1 MNEQPVETTLYSL
14 DDSAPSAPDR
24 RSGERHLSLFRVGAL
39 TIGDRRE
46 LCLIRNVS
54 AGGMLIRAYCAIEPG
69 ERITIELKQGE
80 PIHGTARWAKDECV
94 GVTFDRPID
103 VLALLSSSE
112 DGPRPRMP
120 RIEIGCTASVRVGA
134 IVHRTRA
141 VDISQ
146 GGLKVEC
153 RGEIPLGS
161 EVVVSLP
168 GLQPCP
174 GTVRWNCDA
183 MIGITFNRALP
194 LAVLMAW
201 LQERRGGLMRA
212 AG

>member
-94 GVTFDRPID
+94 GVTGSHLTGKRTVCGAPD
-103 VLALLSSSE
+103 VGACV
-112 DGPRPRMP
+112 
-120 RIEIGCTASVRVGA
+120 IGC
-134 IVHRTRA
+134 H
-141 VDISQ
+141 
-146 GGLKVEC
+146 
-153 RGEIPLGS
+153 
-161 EVVVSLP
+161 
-168 GLQPCP
+168 
-174 GTVRWNCDA
+174 GT
-183 MIGITFNRALP
+183 
-194 LAVLMAW
+194 
-201 LQERRGGLMRA
+201 
-212 AG
+212 